1 MTSSTYNV
9 SDEQR
14 ESCAVNVMRA
24 MLEDYCTKM
33 GVSFNQAFF
42 EFSSSPAYKELFD
55 YSTALWMEGPDYLH
69 NIFEATRKPTDSAS
83 A

>member
-1 MTSSTYNV
+1 MTSGIYNV

-24 MLEDYCTKM
+24 MLEDYCTET
-33 GVSFNQAFF
+33 GVSFDHAFF
-42 EFSSSPAYKELFD
+42 EFSVSLAYKELFD
-55 YSTALWMEGPDYLH
+55 YSTGLWREGPDYLR
-69 NIFEATRKPTDSAS
+69 NIFEDTRKPTDSVS